1 MPFGIIIEM
10 SFRMIRHLFFSMKMN
25 SQTVEIR
32 GQKLNLLP
40 DCCVYWEAKGILLL
54 SDVHLGKAEHFRR
67 SGIPIPN
74 AVSDHNIQ
82 VLRRVL
88 EAFNP
93 LRIIF
98 LGDLFH
104 AQYNAEWNIFSDFRH
119 QYPSK
124 SFELV
129 LGNHDI
135 FEKEIYEKASLLL
148 HPSKLIIPPFVFS
161 HELLSEVHSL
171 YNISGHVHPAIKLI
185 GKGGQSLRFPCFYF
199 GKDRGLLPS
208 FGAFTGMHVIKTQK
222 EDKIFIIGDGKVIQ
236 FQE

>member
-1 MPFGIIIEM
+1 
-10 SFRMIRHLFFSMKMN
+10 MKMN

-74 AVSDHNIQ
+74 AVSIHNIQ
-82 VLRRVL
+82 VLRHLL
-88 EAFNP
+88 EALNP
-93 LRIIF
+93 SRIII

-104 AQYNAEWNIFSDFRH
+104 ANYNSEWNIFSDFRQ
-119 QYPSK
+119 QYHSK

-129 LGNHDI
+129 PGNHDI
-135 FEKEIYEKASLLL
+135 LEKEIYEKASLQI
-148 HPSKLIIPPFVFS
+148 HPSKLVIPPFVFS
-161 HELLSEVHSL
+161 HELLPEVHSL

-199 GKDRGLLPS
+199 GKEKGLLPA
-208 FGAFTGMHVIKTQK
+208 FGAFTGMYTIKPCK
-222 EDKIFIIGDGKVIQ
+222 EDSAFIIGDGRVIKL
-236 FQE
+236 